1 MKCPQCGFRNLPG
14 TKTCGACGADLTVQ
28 SQNVS
33 EPFYPPRAW
42 GREFRRFHEKAA
54 RSRSGWQGISTQSR
68 PDLSP
73 TSTLLQQAEQRR
85 MRRLIWLTAIKSLTG
100 LIPGLGLIW
109 EKRTKEGRNLLL
121 AFLLCAAMVFLCW
134 HNFLSNLALLV
145 IAALS
150 IYSVGATFFAAW
162 QRNNLPTLA
171 NFQKAGIWL
180 TIVSLFLW
188 AYVLFR
194 AGLNIAGGIA
204 FVPVTAAN
212 DPVIQFGNQLLYSR
226 LSRHLE
232 NLKPGDYVLVDT
244 TGAREINPIT
254 QRLGNFYDPIRV
266 VFSPSTIGRVEAIRQ
281 GEVGTELVI
290 SVPLIFGSQTIHE
303 KVLVPM
309 NAVQGKIIA
318 ILNPPSRRRWLP

>member
-1 MKCPQCGFRNLPG
+1 MKCPNCGFRNLPG
-14 TKTCGACGADLTVQ
+14 AKICGACGADLTVQ
-28 SQNVS
+28 SGNVT

-42 GREFRRFHEKAA
+42 GRQFRRFHERAA
-54 RSRSGWQGISTQSR
+54 RSRSGWQAPSTQDR

-85 MRRLIWLTAIKSLTG
+85 TRRLILLTALKSLTG
-100 LIPGLGLIW
+100 LIPGLGLIL
-109 EKRTKEGRNLLL
+109 EKRARTGRNLML
-121 AFLLCAAMVFLCW
+121 AFLFCTAVVLLCW
-134 HNFLSNLALLV
+134 RNFLSNLALLA
-145 IAALS
+145 IAALL

-180 TIVSLFLW
+180 TVVSLFLW

-194 AGLNIAGGIA
+194 ASLNIVGGIA
-204 FVPVTAAN
+204 FVPITAAN
-212 DPVIQFGNQLLYSR
+212 DPVIQFGNQVLYSH

-244 TGAREINPIT
+244 TGARELTPIT
-254 QRLGNFYDPIRV
+254 QRLGYFYDPVQV
-266 VFSPSTIGRVEAIRQ
+266 VFSPLTIGRVEAVRQ
-281 GEVGTELVI
+281 SEVGTELVI
-290 SVPLIFGSQTIHE
+290 SVPMIFGRQTMYQR
-303 KVLVPM
+303 VLVPM
-309 NAVQGKIIA
+309 DAVQGKIVA